1 MAKTKIKKIRLNK
14 KDKVLSGLV
23 GGLAEYFNLD
33 PTLLRIL
40 TIVVAAISG
49 FVPIM
54 VAYFVATIIVSHQS

>member
-54 VAYFVATIIVSHQS
+54 VAYFVATMLVSHQS